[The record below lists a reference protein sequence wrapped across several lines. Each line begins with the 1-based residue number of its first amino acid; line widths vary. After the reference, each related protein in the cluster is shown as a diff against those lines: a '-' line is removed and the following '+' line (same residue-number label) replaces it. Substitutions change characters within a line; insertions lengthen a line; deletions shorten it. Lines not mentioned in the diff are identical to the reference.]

1 MTPGDNVMFLP
12 TLALLAVLQAQ
23 PASPPAGTG
32 VVIREAD
39 VMVRQ
44 VPPHNGEGMSTAY
57 RISDGVPNR
66 AMEFRKRVMHPG
78 AAIGLHPIAHDE
90 VYYVVSGEGE
100 VTSDGV
106 TTRMR
111 AGDAA
116 YLFDGNVVG
125 IRQTGEVDLVLIIS
139 YPLAQRK
146 N

>member
-1 MTPGDNVMFLP
+1 
-12 TLALLAVLQAQ
+12 
-23 PASPPAGTG
+23 
-32 VVIREAD
+32 
-39 VMVRQ
+39 MVRQ
-44 VPPHNGEGMSTAY
+44 VPPHNGLGMSAAY
-57 RISDGVPNR
+57 RILDGVPNR
-66 AMEFRKRVMHPG
+66 AMEFRKRVLHPG

-106 TTRMR
+106 TSPMR